1 MGTADPPRG
10 PPTRVQRF
18 ARTMRTAALF
28 SVSVAALTIAMVMRG
43 SDELYI
49 NMMIAA
55 AIGVGFGVLLA
66 VGLMTLIFL
75 SNKSGHDADAASP
88 PSKKD
93 SE

>member
-1 MGTADPPRG
+1 MGMVDLPCGRPK
-10 PPTRVQRF
+10 RVQRF
-18 ARTMRTAALF
+18 ARIMRAAGLF
-28 SVSVAALTIAMVMRG
+28 SVGVAALAVAMVMRG
-43 SDELYI
+43 SDGLHI
-49 NMMIAA
+49 NMMIAT